1 MSGLSSTLTARL
13 RLRLE
18 AVVTVFLLTAVASS
32 RTSPNIIVGRAI
44 IKEDDNTIT
53 KVDTNVIDDGI
64 VGIVLK
70 DNKEIEG
77 KLDT

>member
-1 MSGLSSTLTARL
+1 M
-13 RLRLE
+13 
-18 AVVTVFLLTAVASS
+18 ASS

-44 IKEDDNTIT
+44 IKEADNTIT